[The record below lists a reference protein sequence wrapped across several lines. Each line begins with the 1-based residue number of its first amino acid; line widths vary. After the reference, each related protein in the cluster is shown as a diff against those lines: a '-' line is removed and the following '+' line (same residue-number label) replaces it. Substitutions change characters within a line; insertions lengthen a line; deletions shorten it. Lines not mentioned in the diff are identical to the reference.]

1 MIPDY
6 TSQLKKIPDMSNKVL
21 FLKNQGLVPT
31 TIANILYVSV
41 RTVNRYYDT
50 KRQDYIK
57 AYRAKSRLQ
66 KYYYLIQKIN
76 KFKNKDKNFPKKDFN
91 YLDVIE
97 KFGQNPICYLTG
109 KPIDYYNGQ
118 SYHLD
123 HVIPSRL
130 GGTNE
135 LDNMQICSKYANQ
148 AKSDLSIEELY
159 QLCQSILDY
168 KK

>member
-57 AYRAKSRLQ
+57 
-66 KYYYLIQKIN
+66 LIVRN
-76 KFKNKDKNFPKKDFN
+76 PDSKN
-91 YLDVIE
+91 I
-97 KFGQNPICYLTG
+97 TT
-109 KPIDYYNGQ
+109 
-118 SYHLD
+118 SYK
-123 HVIPSRL
+123 R
-130 GGTNE
+130 
-135 LDNMQICSKYANQ
+135 
-148 AKSDLSIEELY
+148 
-159 QLCQSILDY
+159 
-168 KK
+168 